1 MFPFSLK
8 IRKPNFT
15 LDVSISKYILWNE
28 LPKIS
33 YDIIHTSGKCILIY
47 HLTFFHRILNAGHRE
62 HGAEKKTKMER
73 IILFIPVGERCL

>member
-1 MFPFSLK
+1 ME
-8 IRKPNFT
+8 IRWT
-15 LDVSISKYILWNE
+15 E
-28 LPKIS
+28 
-33 YDIIHTSGKCILIY
+33 CILIY